1 MLDPD
6 GFEYDS
12 WQGYWS
18 PTEFAA
24 RILLGRARGLTRQ
37 RREAEAEAAYEDVLR
52 RFPTSFVA
60 PEAAYW
66 RAVCRYKRTHAAEDL
81 LGGWSRTLPTRYPY
95 SQWRAAQS
103 WSEPPLK
110 W

>member
-1 MLDPD
+1 VLDPD

-24 RILLGRARGLTRQ
+24 RILLGRARGLARQ
-37 RREAEAEAAYEDVLR
+37 GREEEAEAAYEDVLR

-66 RAVCRYKRTHAAEDL
+66 RAVCRYKRRPPRRLVSNAADPVPVQSVARCAIL
-81 LGGWSRTLPTRYPY
+81 V
-95 SQWRAAQS
+95 RAPV
-103 WSEPPLK
+103 EVVR
-110 W
+110 